1 MKFMLLGRIQLLR
14 QQPRNK
20 TLLSEQMKK
29 RTNNKTTMRRCL
41 AVKNFLLLLLSFL
54 FAAATFTAS
63 ALPSVMTLIPS
74 GIYHPLIKSST
85 DASEVPV
92 KAYYL
97 DVVPV
102 SNRDYL
108 EFVRANPRWRRSRV
122 SRLFADE
129 SYLINWAGDL
139 ELGSNAPANAPV
151 VYVSW
156 FAARAYAQWQGEHLP
171 TVTEWEYAAA
181 ASATQANGENDPA
194 FKSEVL
200 RWYAESTTTE
210 FLPVNSGTPNFYG
223 VRNLHGLIWEWVA
236 DFNSALI
243 GEDSSGGGLDT
254 RLFCGA
260 GAQNAQNV
268 DDYPAFMRYAFR
280 SSLKADYCI
289 HNLGFRCAKDL

>member
-1 MKFMLLGRIQLLR
+1 
-14 QQPRNK
+14 
-20 TLLSEQMKK
+20 
-29 RTNNKTTMRRCL
+29 MRRCL
-41 AVKNFLLLLLSFL
+41 VREKKLLFLFLFL
-54 FAAATFTAS
+54 FAAATFTVS
-63 ALPSVMTLIPS
+63 ALPSGMALIPS
-74 GIYHPLIKSST
+74 GIYRPLIKSST

-92 KAYYL
+92 KAFYL

-108 EFVRANPRWRRSRV
+108 EFVRANPRWRRSQV

-129 SYLINWAGDL
+129 SYLKNWAGDL
-139 ELGSNAPANAPV
+139 ELGSNAPANAPA

-156 FAARAYAQWQGEHLP
+156 FAAKAYAQWQGKRLP
-171 TVTEWEYAAA
+171 TIAEWEYAAS

-194 FKSEVL
+194 FKGEVL
-200 RWYAESTTTE
+200 RWYAESTATE
-210 FLPVNSGTPNFYG
+210 FFPVNRGTPNFYG
-223 VRNLHGLIWEWVA
+223 VRNLHGLVWEWVA

-243 GEDSSGGGLDT
+243 GQDSNGGGLDT

-268 DDYPAFMRYAFR
+268 NDYPAFMRYAFR

-289 HNLGFRCAKDL
+289 HNLGFRCVKTL